1 MKHLYL
7 AAWAFLAGIAAT
19 SCSSASD
26 AHVADPAIEANPA
39 LSSIMTRSSVRAYTE
54 QAISNDTIEALLR
67 AAMAAPTAVNS
78 QPWHFVVVTDRARLD
93 SIAATLPNAERM
105 LNHAPL
111 AIAVCGNESRFL
123 QGDGREYWVQDC
135 SAATENLLLAAHAL
149 GLGAVWCGIYP
160 IADRVADARRAL
172 LLPDSITPLCIV
184 PIGHPADEPIV
195 KDKWDI
201 SKITYLN

>member
-7 AAWAFLAGIAAT
+7 AALAVLAGIAAT
-19 SCSSASD
+19 SCSSAPD
-26 AHVADPAIEANPA
+26 DHVADPAVEANPT
-39 LSSIMTRSSVRAYTE
+39 LSSIMTRSSVRAYSD
-54 QAISNDTIEALLR
+54 QAISHDTIEAILR

-105 LNHAPL
+105 LKHAPL
-111 AIAVCGNESRFL
+111 AIAVCGNENRFL

-135 SAATENLLLAAHAL
+135 SAATENLLLAAHSL

-160 IADRVADARRAL
+160 IADRVAEARRAL

-184 PIGHPADEPIV
+184 PIGHPADKPNV

>member
-7 AAWAFLAGIAAT
+7 AALAFLAGIAAT
-19 SCSSASD
+19 SCSSAPD
-26 AHVADPAIEANPA
+26 DPIADPAVEANPA
-39 LSSIMTRSSVRAYTE
+39 LFSIMTRSSVRAYTD
-54 QAISNDTIEALLR
+54 QAISNDTIEAILR

-105 LNHAPL
+105 LNQAPL
-111 AIAVCGNESRFL
+111 AIAVCGNENRFL
-123 QGDGREYWVQDC
+123 QGEGREYWVQDC

-184 PIGHPADEPIV
+184 PIGHTADKPNV

-201 SKITYLN
+201 SKISYLN

>member
-1 MKHLYL
+1 MKHRYL
-7 AAWAFLAGIAAT
+7 AALAFLAGIAAT
-19 SCSSASD
+19 SCSSAPD
-26 AHVADPAIEANPA
+26 DPIADPAVEANPA
-39 LSSIMTRSSVRAYTE
+39 LFSIMTRSSVRAYTD
-54 QAISNDTIEALLR
+54 QAISNDTIEAILR

-105 LNHAPL
+105 LNQTPL
-111 AIAVCGNESRFL
+111 AIAVCGNENRFL
-123 QGDGREYWVQDC
+123 QGEGREYWVQDC

-184 PIGHPADEPIV
+184 PIGHPADKPNV

-201 SKITYLN
+201 SKISYLN

>member
-1 MKHLYL
+1 MKHLSL
-7 AAWAFLAGIAAT
+7 SAFALVALIAAV
-19 SCSSASD
+19 SCSSAPD
-26 AHVADPAIEANPA
+26 DPVADPAVEANPA
-39 LSSIMTRSSVRAYTE
+39 LFSIMTRSSVRAYTD
-54 QAISNDTIEALLR
+54 QAIPNDTIEAILR

-93 SIAATLPNAERM
+93 SIAAKLPNAERM

-111 AIAVCGNESRFL
+111 AIAVCGDESRFL
-123 QGDGREYWVQDC
+123 QGEGREYWVQDC

-160 IADRVADARRAL
+160 ISDRVADARKAL

-184 PIGHPADEPIV
+184 PIGYPADEPNV
-195 KDKWDI
+195 KDKWDTA
-201 SKITYLN
+201 KITYLN